1 MNQNYLKFD
10 VVTVDDE
17 LALRHCKKCQ
27 PRSNPE
33 VERDIQELI
42 SSFKIKHIRTK
53 VCGECN
59 ILINQ

>member
-1 MNQNYLKFD
+1 MKKNYLKFD
-10 VVTVDDE
+10 VITVDGE
-17 LALRHCKKCQ
+17 LALRHCEECQ
-27 PRSNPE
+27 PRDNPE

-53 VCGECN
+53 VCRECK